1 MSLQKI
7 TDHPVQPKAL
17 DEQSKRKLQKA
28 VKDFEAVFVGYLLK
42 EMRGSESTSG
52 LFGESFGGDLVD
64 SLFDLEVAK
73 QVSHT
78 GRIGLARLLY
88 RQLTGEDLPSPV
100 PTGEKNP
107 AIREVLPPVAE
118 RQVGAV
124 PSRSPL
130 QERIKPFEPII
141 QEAAER
147 YGINPHLI
155 KAVIA
160 SESAGVPTAQ
170 SRKQAKGLMQLIDST
185 AAAVGVRDVWNP
197 RENIFGGSLY
207 LKQLLERHGGDLERA
222 LASYNAGP
230 KTVDRYEGIPPFK
243 ETQTYVERVLRY
255 KKHFEELEQEKP

>member
-1 MSLQKI
+1 MSLQSI
-7 TDHPVQPKAL
+7 SDNPVQPKVL

-42 EMRGSESTSG
+42 EMRGSQSTEG

-64 SLFDLEVAK
+64 SLFDLEVAR
-73 QVSHT
+73 QVSRT

-88 RQLTGEDLPSPV
+88 RQLTGEDLPPPV
-100 PTGEKNP
+100 PTGEKKP
-107 AIREVLPPVAE
+107 TIHEVRPRVAE
-118 RQVGAV
+118 QKVGAV
-124 PSRSPL
+124 PGRSPL

-147 YGINPHLI
+147 YGIDPHLI

-197 RENIFGGSLY
+197 RENILGGSLY
-207 LKQLLERHGGDLERA
+207 LKQMLERHGGDLPRA

-230 KTVDRYEGIPPFK
+230 HAVERYGGIPPFK
-243 ETQTYVERVLRY
+243 ETQAYVERVLRY
-255 KKHFEELEQEKP
+255 KKHFEDLEQEQP